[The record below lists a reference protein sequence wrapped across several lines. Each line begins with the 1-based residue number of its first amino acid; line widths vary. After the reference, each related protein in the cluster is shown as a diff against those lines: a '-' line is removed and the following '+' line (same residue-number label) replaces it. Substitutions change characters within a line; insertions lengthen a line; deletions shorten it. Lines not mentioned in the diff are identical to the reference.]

1 MNDLSSVAPRDQ
13 HCCSCN
19 PFPPLFFYTVI
30 PLFLLGL
37 FVSIFILIVV
47 HNALFFACFL
57 VLSALVL
64 AFIVWNTHHWKTKRA
79 ILFFLR
85 TLPES
90 DLRVAREGQL
100 VKITGIASCGSV
112 ALESSYEKATR
123 CVYASTLLYEY
134 RGFDFTPVNLK
145 RSCFRWS
152 LSYCERAATDF
163 YITDR
168 KSGVRALVKAGSGCK
183 VMPLVIESKLVNT
196 TRRCRTLSP
205 HLKKWLRERN
215 LSEEARQLRLEE
227 GYVQEGSCMTVIGML
242 QRNNDILMIMQPPEI
257 ISSGCLHQRLL
268 LPVDIDGLILL
279 QVPQMA
285 SLVTNQES
293 VHQPDR
299 LSPFN
304 KTTHPPPF
312 SQPKTKWIFWLLF

>member
-1 MNDLSSVAPRDQ
+1 MFVTLSHWVQQSRTVTEIVMNDLSSVAPRDQ
-13 HCCSCN
+13 RCCSCN
-19 PFPPLFFYTVI
+19 PIPPLFLYIVI

-37 FVSIFILIVV
+37 FVSIFMLIVV
-47 HNALFFACFL
+47 HNALFFASFL

-85 TLPES
+85 SLPES
-90 DLRVAREGQL
+90 DLGVAREGQL

-112 ALESSYEKATR
+112 ALESSYEKVTR

-145 RSCFRWS
+145 RPCFRWS
-152 LSYCERAATDF
+152 LSYCERTATDF

-205 HLKKWLRERN
+205 HLKKWLRDRN
-215 LSEEARQLRLEE
+215 LSEEARLLRLEE

-242 QRNNDILMIMQPPEI
+242 HRNNDILMIMQPAEI
-257 ISSGCLHQRLL
+257 ISSGCLHQKLL
-268 LPVDIDGLILL
+268 LPVDIDGLIL

-299 LSPFN
+299 
-304 KTTHPPPF
+304 
-312 SQPKTKWIFWLLF
+312 

>member
-100 VKITGIASCGSV
+100 VKITGVPIISLFLYLYSFLLMGSLRFFV
-112 ALESSYEKATR
+112 WHLSSFGGVVLV
-123 CVYASTLLYEY
+123 CV
-134 RGFDFTPVNLK
+134 
-145 RSCFRWS
+145 
-152 LSYCERAATDF
+152 
-163 YITDR
+163 
-168 KSGVRALVKAGSGCK
+168 
-183 VMPLVIESKLVNT
+183 
-196 TRRCRTLSP
+196 
-205 HLKKWLRERN
+205 WLRR
-215 LSEEARQLRLEE
+215 
-227 GYVQEGSCMTVIGML
+227 
-242 QRNNDILMIMQPPEI
+242 
-257 ISSGCLHQRLL
+257 
-268 LPVDIDGLILL
+268 
-279 QVPQMA
+279 
-285 SLVTNQES
+285 
-293 VHQPDR
+293 
-299 LSPFN
+299 
-304 KTTHPPPF
+304 K
-312 SQPKTKWIFWLLF
+312 